1 METGERHWALRWV
14 VVHRDR
20 IPEFDDG
27 SGRRRSGLAVCAG
40 RGLPASAA
48 GLGLP
53 GLRGAPR
60 GPVAARP
67 GPGGGAGAGGLGGL
81 AGRAVR
87 GAAEPSGGAGTA
99 GTGSCRAGVLGRG
112 RR

>member
-60 GPVAARP
+60 GPAAAP
-67 GPGGGAGAGGLGGL
+67 AGAAALVLG
-81 AGRAVR
+81 AVGVWL
-87 GAAEPSGGAGTA
+87 GARCGVRPSPAPAAGTR
-99 GTGSCRAGVLGRG
+99 SRRAGVSGRG